1 MKNKISELMDGE
13 LDTVNAEEIILA
25 LKKQEDLLREWET
38 YHVISDMLR
47 QPAVSMQVDVARR
60 VSERLA
66 EEPILFMPS
75 MFKLYKRK
83 IVTLSAA
90 ASFVILASGWLVMQ
104 ASEMKREVL
113 VAEKV
118 NNKAVIQVD
127 HPLTFQPTPAFTLP
141 LIPQHSGDYP
151 LIHRGFSSH
160 TIMHTP
166 VTGVYQVEDQHE

>member
-75 MFKLYKRK
+75 MFKLYKRR
-83 IVTLSAA
+83 LLH
-90 ASFVILASGWLVMQ
+90 FLRQ
-104 ASEMKREVL
+104 
-113 VAEKV
+113 
-118 NNKAVIQVD
+118 
-127 HPLTFQPTPAFTLP
+127 LP
-141 LIPQHSGDYP
+141 SL
-151 LIHRGFSSH
+151 F
-160 TIMHTP
+160 
-166 VTGVYQVEDQHE
+166 